1 MVPEE
6 YCGRPYLLKGGELRF
21 RRDGKRIRIAA
32 SPVVFQ
38 PQDAGVDVALL
49 LRQRQI
55 VEAPDPPHR
64 VKAAAA
70 TDEPKTEA

>member
-1 MVPEE
+1 MVPDE

-21 RRDGKRIRIAA
+21 RRDGKRIRVGQ

-38 PQDAGVDVALL
+38 SQDTGVDVALL

-70 TDEPKTEA
+70 DEPKPEA